1 MTTIKQGLDV
11 HRWCIENNMPLD
23 QQTFYNNNT
32 TSVSIVPEIKTI
44 AFSDNPDKYEM
55 ISIPPEYKEKIIAMH
70 CRITYF
76 ENGEHYFEEY
86 DDIEKFKEFI
96 KEGEYIKSPEQL
108 DAIKMQLFWYIDE
121 NNKKVYDLECIAEET
136 EYAFKEAT
144 GMKVT
149 ITIQEDE

>member
-1 MTTIKQGLDV
+1 MTTIKQGLDI
-11 HRWCIENNMPLD
+11 HRWCIENNIPLN

-32 TSVSIVPEIKTI
+32 TSVSIVPEIQTRVW
-44 AFSDNPDKYEM
+44 YENGGA
-55 ISIPPEYKEKIIAMH
+55 IEPKHIPPEYKEKIIAMH

-76 ENGEHYFEEY
+76 EDGEEHFEEY
-86 DDIEKFKEFI
+86 DNIEKFKEFI

-136 EYAFKEAT
+136 EYAFEQAT
-144 GMKVT
+144 RMKVT